1 MNYYLDCL
9 EGERKEVC
17 SDLLETVD
25 AEAGVSAVVE
35 VLHVAAVGLL
45 VVAHDLAPVPPA
57 LARRRA
63 HAVQDYR
70 LRHLRRKYF
79 LSNYQIFLYS
89 YNYRRAVELVVGVGH
104 ALVEPLQGEVG
115 GVEGLLQEHV
125 A

>member
-1 MNYYLDCL
+1 MRYLDCL

-17 SDLLETVD
+17 SDLLETVY
-25 AEAGVSAVVE
+25 AETGVAAVVE

-70 LRHLRRKYF
+70 LRHLRREIF
-79 LSNYQIFLYS
+79 LPNYQIFIYIF
-89 YNYRRAVELVVGVGH
+89 V
-104 ALVEPLQGEVG
+104 
-115 GVEGLLQEHV
+115 
-125 A
+125 

>member
-35 VLHVAAVGLL
+35 VLDVAAVVLL
-45 VVAHDLAPVPPA
+45 VITHDLAPVPPA

-79 LSNYQIFLYS
+79 FIQLSNIFNIRLTT
-89 YNYRRAVELVVGVGH
+89 
-104 ALVEPLQGEVG
+104 G
-115 GVEGLLQEHV
+115 GQLNWL
-125 A
+125 

>member
-35 VLHVAAVGLL
+35 VLDVAAVVLL

-79 LSNYQIFLYS
+79 FFIQLSNIFIF
-89 YNYRRAVELVVGVGH
+89 V
-104 ALVEPLQGEVG
+104 
-115 GVEGLLQEHV
+115 
-125 A
+125 

>member
-35 VLHVAAVGLL
+35 VLDVAAVVLL

-63 HAVQDYR
+63 HAVQHNR
-70 LRHLRRKYF
+70 LRHLRVKY

-104 ALVEPLQGEVG
+104 ALVEPLQGEVS
-115 GVEGLLQEHV
+115 GVERLLQEHV

>member
-35 VLHVAAVGLL
+35 VLDVAAVVLL

-70 LRHLRRKYF
+70 LRHLRMKYF
-79 LSNYQIFLYS
+79 FYPTIKYFYI
-89 YNYRRAVELVVGVGH
+89 RITT
-104 ALVEPLQGEVG
+104 G
-115 GVEGLLQEHV
+115 GQLNWL
-125 A
+125 